1 MANPEGAGSGPR
13 RPLRSKVSPGV
24 ERIMDTM
31 LFTERSLLTML
42 HGMAL
47 GGGALMGLA
56 IALFSL
62 RAMRFSGVAGATTDR
77 QALYLTWLLVAT
89 AALLWSSV
97 LAGTYIT
104 FPAYRA
110 APPEGIADLGAYPKA
125 LIQSVPGT
133 AWLHSFAMEAKEHVP
148 WIAAMLATAVAFV
161 GLRYRAKLLGD
172 RQLNDMATV
181 LVAICF
187 GLVSFVA
194 LLGVL
199 VNKVAP
205 VE

>member
-1 MANPEGAGSGPR
+1 
-13 RPLRSKVSPGV
+13 
-24 ERIMDTM
+24 MDTM
-31 LFTERSLLTML
+31 LFTERSLWTML

-47 GGGALMGLA
+47 GGGGLMGLA

-62 RAMRFSGVAGATTDR
+62 RAMRFSGAAGATADR
-77 QALYLTWLLVAT
+77 QALHLAWLIVAT

-97 LAGTYIT
+97 LSGTYVT

-110 APPEGIADLGAYPKA
+110 APPEGIADLGPYPKA

-133 AWLHSFAMEAKEHVP
+133 AWLHSFAMETKEHVP

-194 LLGVL
+194 LLGVF